1 MMFNCDGA
9 AAAMEGGVLVLTD
22 HAVLPL
28 SAVLTATTELG
39 YKGSGQNDPLIIE
52 QASSISN
59 APSHSEELPI
69 ESSSKD
75 IVIVSRMHDLP
86 GDHLL
91 LEIFR
96 VLRSNGTI
104 LIQMSLST
112 AESLDETVSTLKRQ
126 LMLSGFLNAQNLDV
140 KQFVSTSDVNYATV
154 KASKPSW
161 EIGSSFSIKKTTQ
174 SLPKVQIDD
183 DMDLIDEDSL
193 LTEEDLKK
201 PQIPIGDCEIGST
214 RKACK
219 NCTCGRAE
227 EEEKVVKLGLTTDQL
242 NNPQS
247 ACGSCGLGDAFR
259 CGTCPYKGLPPFK
272 LGEKVLLTDNFLM
285 ADV

>member
-1 MMFNCDGA
+1 
-9 AAAMEGGVLVLTD
+9 MEGGVLALAD

-52 QASSISN
+52 QASSIK
-59 APSHSEELPI
+59 ELPI

-91 LEIFR
+91 VEIFR

-140 KQFVSTSDVNYATV
+140 KQFVSTSDVNYSTV

-219 NCTCGRAE
+219 SCTCGRAE
-227 EEEKVVKLGLTTDQL
+227 EEEKVMKLGLTTDQL